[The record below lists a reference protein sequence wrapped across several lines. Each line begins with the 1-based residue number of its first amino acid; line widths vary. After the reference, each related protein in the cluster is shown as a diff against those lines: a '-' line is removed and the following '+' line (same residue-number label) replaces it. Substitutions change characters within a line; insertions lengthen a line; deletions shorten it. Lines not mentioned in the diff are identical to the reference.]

1 MSDNLY
7 VIIENPDSGA
17 LAYLDECLADSVEN
31 SFFFILPKSLDS
43 HLLKELYSKNI
54 IFWDDQVGSK
64 IVYQTENWEKGNDFF
79 LFFSPFLDLSYQF
92 ESIMQENE
100 VTQSFQ
106 LARVI
111 SFIDASILINEMQ
124 IIQNWIDG
132 AAHFSDALCVTNRDN
147 QNGSEVS
154 KLFKRYE
161 QLRYPMEKYTVSLS
175 NKGKIAGLLSQTV
188 RRISHI
194 FDPADLLDEEDKPD
208 NDIFLTKLPNG
219 NRKKRIPIPFTP

>member
-79 LFFSPFLDLSYQF
+79 FILFSIPRFELS
-92 ESIMQENE
+92 I
-100 VTQSFQ
+100 
-106 LARVI
+106 
-111 SFIDASILINEMQ
+111 
-124 IIQNWIDG
+124 
-132 AAHFSDALCVTNRDN
+132 
-147 QNGSEVS
+147 
-154 KLFKRYE
+154 
-161 QLRYPMEKYTVSLS
+161 
-175 NKGKIAGLLSQTV
+175 
-188 RRISHI
+188 
-194 FDPADLLDEEDKPD
+194 
-208 NDIFLTKLPNG
+208 
-219 NRKKRIPIPFTP
+219 